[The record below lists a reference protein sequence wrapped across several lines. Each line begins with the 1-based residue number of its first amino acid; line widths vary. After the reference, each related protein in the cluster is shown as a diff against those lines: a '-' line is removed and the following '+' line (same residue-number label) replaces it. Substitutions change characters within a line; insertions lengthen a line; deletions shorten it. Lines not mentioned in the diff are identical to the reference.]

1 MLSRRILIDLAKI
14 DVVRRS
20 LTSAAASNQDQKKAS
35 PSYYHVPEKMK
46 AWNLNSYS
54 GISGKNK

>member
-20 LTSAAASNQDQKKAS
+20 LTSAAASNQDQKKA
-35 PSYYHVPEKMK
+35 YYHVPEKMK

-54 GISGKNK
+54 GISGKNN